1 MKVPFNE
8 NGEIKYKEPLFG
20 RCVKIE
26 IATSRDGNNT
36 ALVIEHNPNFTN
48 ESTINKAKSELK
60 GDQALAL
67 KVVKPGMLCAKI
79 EGTVIEL
86 PKANNKNHTPGFTAD
101 IKIYNDFGGVIT
113 EVLDRRNKYIT
124 DFADMGATHSAKRSA
139 LRSYLQNKFWLI
151 VWVGY
156 WDETNKKAK
165 YTKIFTGC
173 INTWFSYRK
182 GVELITEMQ
191 CANVY
196 PEKVNNE
203 QLDLMFG
210 GGQDAARIL
219 SDETVKTEDPF
230 TNTKGDGW
238 YGLASYAIQQLS
250 TERAKKVESSNS
262 SLIPNVRSTPNMSP
276 VPTMSP
282 VPILVSEEDRKK
294 TGWFEIKSDYDYI
307 ERMKYRGDDDPKIA
321 NFYSPKRDFESV
333 WDDILAVF
341 PGNQKITCKIED
353 DFVRGVRVYKLIPL
367 GTGERKQGKK
377 LTGDVHYIYDYQN
390 LLDAPMMS
398 PVSGLQINMLLRPE
412 IRGWDWIELQLTENN
427 KNGKSIGVSGDGSF
441 EMPLIMGDKGQIIA
455 GTSRA
460 DGVPQKYR
468 NGSVFNKPFLIY
480 KVVHT
485 FATHKN
491 TWKTSVTTVP
501 LVFGTGGV

>member
-8 NGEIKYKEPLFG
+8 DGKIKYKEPLFG

-26 IATSRDGNNT
+26 IATSRDGNNK

-48 ESTINKAKSELK
+48 ESTINKAKAELK
-60 GDQALAL
+60 SGQELAL

-86 PKANNKNHTPGFTAD
+86 PKANNKNHTPGFTAN

-124 DFADMGATHSAKRSA
+124 DFASLSQNETSRKKA
-139 LRSYLQNKFWLI
+139 LQAYLQNKFWII

-156 WDETNKKAK
+156 WNEKKKEAK

-182 GVELITEMQ
+182 GVELVTEMQ

-196 PEKVNNE
+196 PEKTNTD
-203 QLDLMFG
+203 QLNLMFN

-219 SDETVKTEDPF
+219 SDEVEKTEDPF
-230 TNTKGDGW
+230 TNNMDGGW
-238 YGLASYAIQQLS
+238 HSLASYAVQQLS
-250 TERAKKVESSNS
+250 TERARKLDN
-262 SLIPNVRSTPNMSP
+262 PNASA
-276 VPTMSP
+276 VPL
-282 VPILVSEEDRKK
+282 LVSAEDRKR
-294 TGWFEIKSDYDYI
+294 TGWFEIKSDYDVI
-307 ERMKYRGDDDPKIA
+307 ERVKYRGENDPRIR
-321 NFYSPKRDFESV
+321 NFYSPKRDFEYV
-333 WDDILAVF
+333 WDDIIALF
-341 PGNQKITCKIED
+341 PGDIKITYRIED

-367 GTGERKQGKK
+367 GNGAKQGKK
-377 LTGDVHYIYDYQN
+377 ITGDVHYIYDYQN
-390 LLDAPMMS
+390 LLDAPMMT
-398 PVSGLQINMLLRPE
+398 PISGMQINMLLRPE

-427 KNGKSIGVSGDGSF
+427 RNGKSIGVSGEGSF

-455 GTSRA
+455 GTSKA
-460 DGVPQKYR
+460 KGVPDKYR

-485 FATHKN
+485 FSTHSS
-491 TWKTSVTTVP
+491 TWRTSVTTTP